1 MTTDGP
7 RHAAE
12 STTAGLRFGTPVR
25 VDVAGLTHIGLVRP
39 TNEDHFLIAR
49 VGRYFD
55 TIATSLP
62 EGDMPGH
69 TEDTGHVIVVADGM
83 GGHVA
88 GEVASRL
95 TIREMVRVALALPDW
110 ILHID
115 EATRG
120 AALTRTEER
129 VVKAHEAV
137 LAESAREPG
146 LSGMGSTVTGVLNL
160 GRTLQLAHV
169 GDSRAYLWRQGRLM
183 RLTRDHTY
191 VQMLVDAGAMSAE
204 AAARSR
210 QRHVLVNA
218 VGGVNEDIRVDVD
231 QVPLE
236 RGDRLLICSDGLSD
250 PVHDNALAALL
261 GAAGN
266 AEQACRDLLALA
278 LDTGGRDNITV
289 AVAIYDWD

>member
-1 MTTDGP
+1 MTSDA
-7 RHAAE
+7 RQHAADAA
-12 STTAGLRFGTPVR
+12 TPGLAFDPPVR
-25 VDVAGLTHIGLVRP
+25 VDVAGLTHIGHVRP

-55 TIATSLP
+55 TVATSLP
-62 EGDMPGH
+62 AGDMPGH

-115 EATRG
+115 EATRS
-120 AALTRTEER
+120 AAMTRTEER

-146 LSGMGSTVTGVLNL
+146 LTGMGSTVTAVRNM
-160 GRTLQLAHV
+160 GRTLQIAHV

-204 AAARSR
+204 AAARSSS
-210 QRHVLVNA
+210 RHVLVNA
-218 VGGVNEDIRVDVD
+218 VGGVHEDIRVDVD
-231 QVPLE
+231 HVALE
-236 RGDRLLICSDGLSD
+236 NGDRLLVCSDGLSD
-250 PVHDNALAALL
+250 PVHDNVLAAVL
-261 GAAGN
+261 GAAGS
-266 AEQACRDLLALA
+266 AAQACRDLVTLALE
-278 LDTGGRDNITV
+278 TGARDNITA